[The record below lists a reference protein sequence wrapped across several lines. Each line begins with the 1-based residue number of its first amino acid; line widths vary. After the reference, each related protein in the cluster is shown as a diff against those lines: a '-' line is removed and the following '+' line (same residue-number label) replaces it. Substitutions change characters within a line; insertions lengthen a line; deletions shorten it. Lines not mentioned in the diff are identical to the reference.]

1 VEYGIVNDVTWDRDA
16 EDQAG
21 FQGCLGYGPQDLE
34 DDRIVPYSGKL
45 DTCNVNTAPFFLT
58 ATTSPRGATPE
69 MASAVEPFA
78 PAVVEYEKGKTVT
91 FTLQAMDPDA
101 CSEIAIMDTGLQPGM
116 QVRARPPSLSTRN
129 RALVGMS

>member
-1 VEYGIVNDVTWDRDA
+1 M
-16 EDQAG
+16 
-21 FQGCLGYGPQDLE
+21 
-34 DDRIVPYSGKL
+34 PYSGKL

-58 ATTSPRGATPE
+58 ATTSPRGTTPE
-69 MASAVEPFA
+69 MSSAVEPFA

-91 FTLQAMDPDA
+91 FTLEAMDPDA

-116 QVRARPPSLSTRN
+116 QVRACPPSLSTRN